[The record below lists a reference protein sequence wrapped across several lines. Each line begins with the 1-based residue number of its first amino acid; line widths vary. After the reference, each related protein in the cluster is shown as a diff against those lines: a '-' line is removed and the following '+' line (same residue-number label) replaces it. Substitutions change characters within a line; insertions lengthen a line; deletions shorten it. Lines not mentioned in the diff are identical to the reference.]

1 MAANSGEKAAVARF
15 RWDKED
21 KVHNLIKCLA
31 SYKAV
36 CMYEGK
42 DFNADKP
49 KLYECLREE
58 MAQIYQDEPNYF
70 GPVNITAN
78 PFCFKSKDAMNENE
92 LLEEK
97 RISQQK
103 KIDKALIRRGYTR
116 VQEKLKEIRQ
126 KFSEAVTSGRR
137 SGSGKVILE
146 FYDQLVQIWGGSPA
160 TEPLSAGIC
169 THDINSVNVDD
180 QREGQNP
187 TAVFDE
193 YNNDDDDDEDDDELG
208 PAGGTSPCSDEK
220 PEQSASVSSGKRK
233 SSSPIPKLV
242 DDKRKHLERK
252 LSAAQRDQLL
262 LKEAKEDAQLK
273 RDIAE
278 AIRQSNE
285 SFSNSIQQ
293 MSNSMLQVAQGLTK
307 SIEMMTTAMV
317 AAPQHTPAPFNIH
330 PQYGNF
336 QHVNNYTGSAGF
348 PFDVQYSSGQKFHG
362 SETSASNNK
371 DGQERYHQF

>member
-1 MAANSGEKAAVARF
+1 MVANSGEIGEKAAAAHF

-31 SYKAV
+31 SYKVV

-49 KLYECLREE
+49 KLYKVLRKE
-58 MAQIYQDEPNYF
+58 MARIYQDEPSYF
-70 GPVNITAN
+70 GPVSAD

-97 RISQQK
+97 RISQQR
-103 KIDKALIRRGYTR
+103 KIDKALIKRGYTR
-116 VQEKLKEIRQ
+116 VQEKHKEIRQ
-126 KFSEAVTSGRR
+126 KFSEAVTSVRR
-137 SGSGKVILE
+137 SGSGKIILE

-169 THDINSVNVDD
+169 TQDINSVNVDD
-180 QREGQNP
+180 QREAQNP
-187 TAVFDE
+187 AAVFDE
-193 YNNDDDDDEDDDELG
+193 YDDGDDGDELG
-208 PAGGTSPCSDEK
+208 PAGGTSLCSDEE
-220 PEQSASVSSGKRK
+220 PEQSASVSNGKRK
-233 SSSPIPKLV
+233 SSSPIPKLI

-273 RDIAE
+273 CDVAE

-293 MSNSMLQVAQGLTK
+293 MSNSMLQVGQGLAK

-330 PQYGNF
+330 PQYGHF
-336 QHVNNYTGSAGF
+336 QHVNNFAGSPGF
-348 PFDVQYSSGQKFHG
+348 PFDVQHSSGHQFHG
-362 SETSASNNK
+362 SDTSASNNK
-371 DGQERYHQF
+371 EHGQERYHQL

>member
-1 MAANSGEKAAVARF
+1 
-15 RWDKED
+15 
-21 KVHNLIKCLA
+21 
-31 SYKAV
+31 
-36 CMYEGK
+36 
-42 DFNADKP
+42 
-49 KLYECLREE
+49 
-58 MAQIYQDEPNYF
+58 
-70 GPVNITAN
+70 
-78 PFCFKSKDAMNENE
+78 MNEHE

-97 RISQQK
+97 RISQQR
-103 KIDKALIRRGYTR
+103 KIDKALIKRGYTR

-137 SGSGKVILE
+137 SGSGKIILE

-160 TEPLSAGIC
+160 TEPLSSGIC
-169 THDINSVNVDD
+169 TQDINSVNVDD

-187 TAVFDE
+187 VAAFDQ
-193 YNNDDDDDEDDDELG
+193 YDDGDDDDDLG
-208 PAGGTSPCSDEK
+208 QACGVPPCSDEE
-220 PEQSASVSSGKRK
+220 PEQSTSVSSGKRK
-233 SSSPIPKLV
+233 SSSPIPKLI

-293 MSNSMLQVAQGLTK
+293 MSNSMLQVAQGLSK
-307 SIEMMTTAMV
+307 SVEMMTKAMV

-330 PQYGNF
+330 PQYGHF
-336 QHVNNYTGSAGF
+336 QHVNNYAGSPGI
-348 PFDVQYSSGQKFHG
+348 PFDMQHNSGPQFHG
-362 SETSASNNK
+362 SETSDSNSSEY
-371 DGQERYHQF
+371 GQKRYHQL